1 MTALVYNDTLT
12 ELPVHHSA
20 GRNSFLALS
29 VGGIGVAVAA
39 PAAAGPVQAT
49 LVQPGAPAS
58 EDLYW
63 STAPEAGQPSHAMP
77 EFSINATWAACG
89 VSDASTKLVRTFTRV
104 AWQSVPA
111 GKAYLKCGSDAW
123 GYRHIQKNHQA
134 HWEAIAVYDGVNWRT
149 AADWAIA
156 ETLLYPASATYV
168 SSNDTYYYKRQIQ
181 LRDKSTGKVVAVKY
195 VTSSSPERHRTS
207 SPPTRRVPE
216 RSKWRKHR
224 STRS

>member
-1 MTALVYNDTLT
+1 MIARSFASVIT
-12 ELPVHHSA
+12 SA
-20 GRNSFLALS
+20 FLALS

-195 VTSSSPERHRTS
+195 VNVIVARATQNIITAYPSSS
-207 SPPTRRVPE
+207 
-216 RSKWRKHR
+216 
-224 STRS
+224 